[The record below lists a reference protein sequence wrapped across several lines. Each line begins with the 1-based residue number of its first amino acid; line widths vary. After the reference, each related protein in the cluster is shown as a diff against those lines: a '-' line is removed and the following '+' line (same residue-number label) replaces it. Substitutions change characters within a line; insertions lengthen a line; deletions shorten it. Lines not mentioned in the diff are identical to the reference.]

1 MAMTTDY
8 YDVLGVSRGAS
19 QKEIQSAFRKLARKL
34 HPDVNP
40 GDKHAEQRFKEV
52 SQAHDVLSDPEKRK
66 LYDRFGRDWQAAA
79 AAGVDPAAAGRGPR
93 GQRTGYQTIDPQE
106 FENLFGSGR
115 GEGAGGGLGD
125 MFGSIFGGRG
135 AGARNRDLDIEGTVE
150 VTLQEAYSGTA
161 RQMELAGGRR
171 IELKVP
177 AGVQDGTVLRAPGL
191 RARVRVST
199 DPTFERDG
207 KDLRVV
213 VPVPLRTALLGGEV
227 DVPTLKGSRV
237 KLDLRPE
244 TQNGIR
250 LRLRGLGM
258 PDPKGGKPGDL
269 YAEIRVRL
277 PLPMDERTRRWAEG
291 IDQT

>member
-1 MAMTTDY
+1 MAMTKDY

-79 AAGVDPAAAGRGPR
+79 AAGVDPTAAGRGPH

-161 RQMELAGGRR
+161 RQMELADGRR
-171 IELKVP
+171 IEL
-177 AGVQDGTVLRAPGL
+177 
-191 RARVRVST
+191 
-199 DPTFERDG
+199 
-207 KDLRVV
+207 
-213 VPVPLRTALLGGEV
+213 
-227 DVPTLKGSRV
+227 
-237 KLDLRPE
+237 
-244 TQNGIR
+244 
-250 LRLRGLGM
+250 
-258 PDPKGGKPGDL
+258 
-269 YAEIRVRL
+269 
-277 PLPMDERTRRWAEG
+277 
-291 IDQT
+291 